1 MASTTGPFWLHRPF
15 LPPQV
20 QRRRHPTRMHGD
32 NKPIRRGCR
41 NPANHLRTNRQP
53 EITRLAG
60 SGTFNHRRKSGQ
72 IPTLPQLGFAQ
83 GAPGQAAPGQA
94 VPRQSRGGQSE
105 PFTPHSG
112 RRALYGPDL
121 ARILRS
127 CRRSPA
133 LKPKRRRTALR
144 AVWARAKDA
153 RATLRTH
160 ESTYGST
167 ATISKAAGSATDNLR
182 LATDHGLAP
191 LRHRLPAS

>member
-1 MASTTGPFWLHRPF
+1 
-15 LPPQV
+15 
-20 QRRRHPTRMHGD
+20 MHGD
-32 NKPIRRGCR
+32 NKPIWCCCR
-41 NPANHLRTNRQP
+41 NPANRLRMNRKTEISRSTGIGTFTRRRQP
-53 EITRLAG
+53 D
-60 SGTFNHRRKSGQ
+60 Q
-72 IPTLPQLGFAQ
+72 IPTLPHLGFA
-83 GAPGQAAPGQA
+83 QAAPGQA
-94 VPRQSRGGQSE
+94 VPRQSRGGHSE

-127 CRRSPA
+127 CQSSLA

-160 ESTYGST
+160 KSTYGST
-167 ATISKAAGSATDNLR
+167 ATISKAAGSAMDNLR

>member
-1 MASTTGPFWLHRPF
+1 
-15 LPPQV
+15 
-20 QRRRHPTRMHGD
+20 MHGD
-32 NKPIRRGCR
+32 NKPIWCCCR
-41 NPANHLRTNRQP
+41 NPANRLRMNRKT
-53 EITRLAG
+53 EISRSTG
-60 SGTFNHRRKSGQ
+60 IGTFTRRRQSDQ

-105 PFTPHSG
+105 PSTPHSG

-153 RATLRTH
+153 RATRRTH

-167 ATISKAAGSATDNLR
+167 ATISKAAGSAMDNLR
-182 LATDHGLAP
+182 MATDHGLAP